1 MRINEDN
8 TIEFNKVWLKE
19 TYKEALLNKYYKPVC
34 WLDTHLS
41 LTEQVKSIEARL
53 KEQGLQD
60 SDLDVLFEEAKA
72 DALVEVASKEK
83 KS

>member
-1 MRINEDN
+1 MEINKDN
-8 TIEFNKVWLKE
+8 TLEFNKVWLKE
-19 TYKEALLNKYYKPVC
+19 TYKEALLNKHYKPIC

-41 LTEQVKSIEARL
+41 LTKQIKSIEARL

-72 DALVEVASKEK
+72 DALAEVSKGDK
-83 KS
+83 K